1 LARYTGS
8 VCRQCRRENMKLFLK
23 GDRCH
28 TDKCAV
34 ERRNYAPGQHGQGR
48 IKVSDFGLQLRE
60 KQRVKRTYGLLE
72 KQFRS
77 YFARADRMKG
87 VTGENLMILLERRL
101 DSMVYRLGFT
111 TSRSEARQ
119 LVRHCHF
126 LVNGRKVNVPSYL
139 VRVGDVI
146 EVREKSRQIARINE
160 ALDGVMRRGV
170 PSWVE
175 LERDAFKGTVKT
187 IPVRAEMTTPAF
199 NEQLIVE
206 LYSK

>member
-1 LARYTGS
+1 
-8 VCRQCRRENMKLFLK
+8 MKLFLK

-28 TDKCAV
+28 TEKCAV

-48 IKVSDFGLQLRE
+48 VKVSDYGVQLRE

-87 VTGENLMILLERRL
+87 VTGENLMILLEQRL
-101 DSMVYRLGFT
+101 DSLVYRLGFS

-119 LVRHCHF
+119 LVRHSHF
-126 LVNGRKVNVPSYL
+126 LVNGRKVNIPSYQ
-139 VRVGDVI
+139 VRIGDVI
-146 EVREKSRQIARINE
+146 EVREKSRQIVRINE

-175 LERDAFKGTVKT
+175 LQRDAFKGSLKT
-187 IPVRAEMTTPAF
+187 LPVRAEMTTPAF
-199 NEQLIVE
+199 QEQLIVE